1 MSRQAVLTFVIALA
15 ATRAAAAQAPAFDD
29 GALRRR
35 TQLGATL
42 DEVSDSLAQLGV
54 PRGARVLGV
63 LPASVAQVAGL
74 QPNDVIVRIGH
85 DTVTAVAGALAAL
98 RPIAA
103 GARVALIVVRGGR
116 PRALSFVARERARE
130 ASPDFD
136 IVYTAVRAPGGTR
149 RVLLAHPR
157 DGARH
162 PAVLLV
168 GGIGCYSIDQPQGPN
183 AYRELMYHLTRRG
196 FTTIRVEKAGVG
208 DSEGGP
214 CGTTDFETER
224 AGYAAALRAARGSP
238 WIDPARIVIFGHSIG
253 GIEAPLLAAR
263 DTGAPPVRGIV
274 VLSTF
279 GIGWYE
285 YELANLRRQL
295 RLQHL
300 PPDSIERTMA
310 LKVTCGYRF
319 LVQRESRPALLAAEP
334 RCAPHIAYPA
344 SDAYM
349 QQVAAHDPASA
360 WKPVTAPAL
369 LLWGTSDFV
378 TSREEHVELAEAL
391 DAMHPGQATFADVP
405 GLDHYLSRQASQAA
419 SLSDPT
425 AGLLRPYDGATLEPL
440 LDAWLASVNGVAR
453 N

>member
-1 MSRQAVLTFVIALA
+1 MPRPPIVAALLSLVA
-15 ATRAAAAQAPAFDD
+15 ITAAAAQSATFDD
-29 GALRRR
+29 AALPRR

-42 DEVSDSLAQLGV
+42 AEVTDSLAALGV
-54 PRGARVLGV
+54 PRGARVLGI
-63 LPASVAQVAGL
+63 LPGSAAVQAGLLANDIIVRIDRDTVASVAA
-74 QPNDVIVRIGH
+74 
-85 DTVTAVAGALAAL
+85 ALAAL
-98 RPIAA
+98 RPVRA
-103 GARVALIVVRGGR
+103 GAHVALLVVRAGR
-116 PRALSFVARERARE
+116 PRPLAFVARERPRE
-130 ASPDFD
+130 SSPDFD

-162 PAVLLV
+162 ATVLLV
-168 GGIGCYSIDQPQGPN
+168 GGIGCYSIDQPTGPF
-183 AYRELMYHLTRRG
+183 AYRDLMYHLTRRG

-214 CGTTDFETER
+214 CAQTDFETEL
-224 AGYAAALRAARGSP
+224 AGYAAALRAARSSP
-238 WIDPARIVIFGHSIG
+238 WVDPTRIVIFGHSIG
-253 GIEAPLLAAR
+253 GIGAPLLAAA
-263 DTGAPPVRGIV
+263 DSGGPPVRGVV
-274 VLSTF
+274 VLSTY

-319 LVQRESRPALLAAEP
+319 LVARESRSALLAAEP

-360 WKPVTAPAL
+360 WKQVTAPAL
-369 LLWGTSDFV
+369 VLWGTSDFV
-378 TSREEHVELAEAL
+378 TSRDEHVELAEAINAL
-391 DAMHPGQATFADVP
+391 HPGHATFTEIP
-405 GLDHYLSRQASQAA
+405 LLDHYLSRQASQEA
-419 SLSDPT
+419 SMNDSVP
-425 AGLLRPYDGATLEPL
+425 ALLRPYYGAALEPV
-440 LDAWLASVNGVAR
+440 LDAWLTSLNGLAH